1 MPDITPSIPEK
12 RQLIQSYGGGS
23 FRIAGVHH
31 LGSVL
36 IDPDHTYSWFV
47 EEIFSISLDN
57 LDPIIKDCSR
67 DMLGGAVLLLGTGL
81 EIEEIKPELPI
92 HLRQLG
98 IGLEVMNTG
107 AACRT
112 FNVLLA
118 EERHVMAALI
128 AV

>member
-1 MPDITPSIPEK
+1 MPDITPLIPEQ
-12 RQLIQSYGGGS
+12 RQLIQSYGDGG
-23 FRIAGVHH
+23 FRIAGANH

-36 IDPDHTYSWFV
+36 IEPDHTYSWFV
-47 EEIFSISLDN
+47 EEVFSISLDN
-57 LDPIIKDCSR
+57 LDPIIKDCSN
-67 DMLGGAVLLLGTGL
+67 DLPGGAVLLLGTGL
-81 EIEEIKPELPI
+81 EIEKVKPELPI
-92 HLRQLG
+92 NLRRLG